1 MDLILE
7 KPDYEYFL
15 RGANAW
21 EGLVNDRRLTR
32 SFLVAP
38 DRLAED
44 WPVRDAGAMQPA
56 DLDAA
61 LALEP
66 EAILLGSGAAQVF
79 PPPAVMAACLQRGV
93 GLEVMTNAAVARTYT
108 VMASEQRRVVA
119 AFILPG

>member
-38 DRLAED
+38 DRLVED

-79 PPPAVMAACLQRGV
+79 PPAAVMATCLQRGV